1 MRPYRS
7 SMQIPMGF
15 SSVTCALA
23 LALAAGGCF
32 GGSEDTRKSDERSD
46 VTIVQPGAPGKPSRQ
61 LTSAEAQKLEE
72 TEHTDADVRFM
83 RGMIHHHAQ
92 ALVMTSMVRSR
103 SGTGEMPLFARR
115 MELSQE
121 TEMRQMEQWLKA
133 RDEPIPTPEE
143 HKHDHGG
150 GGSLMPGMV
159 SAATLER
166 LADADG
172 RRFDLQFLRYMQR
185 HHRGA
190 LEMVRRLKEAG
201 GGIEAEIG
209 VFARHVEADQGIEM
223 SRMEDLQAKIL
234 SGETV
239 SGVRRAKVP
248 EGLGTAKKF
257 AFAGGKPLIC
267 VIG

>member
-1 MRPYRS
+1 MR
-7 SMQIPMGF
+7 IPMGF

-23 LALAAGGCF
+23 LALSGCF
-32 GGSEDTRKSDERSD
+32 GGSEDAGESEEKAG
-46 VTIVQPGAPGKPSRQ
+46 VTIVQPGAPGEPSRQ
-61 LTSAEAQKLEE
+61 LTAAEAEKLEQ
-72 TEHTDADVRFM
+72 TKHTDSDVRFM

-103 SGTGEMPLFARR
+103 SGTDDLPLFARR

-133 RDEPIPTPEE
+133 RGEPVPTAEE
-143 HKHDHGG
+143 HRHDHGG

-159 SAATLER
+159 SAAALER

-172 RRFDLQFLRYMQR
+172 RRFDLLFLRYMQR
-185 HHRGA
+185 HHAGA
-190 LEMVRRLKEAG
+190 LTMVRQLNESG
-201 GGIEAEIG
+201 GGMEAEIG
-209 VFARHVEADQGIEM
+209 AFARHVEADQGIEIN
-223 SRMEDLQAKIL
+223 RMEDLQARITR
-234 SGETV
+234 GETV

-248 EGLGTAKKF
+248 KGLGTAKKF

>member
-1 MRPYRS
+1 MR
-7 SMQIPMGF
+7 IPIGL

-23 LALAAGGCF
+23 LALALGGCF
-32 GGSEDTRKSDERSD
+32 GGGSDEDAGQADEQSE
-46 VTIVQPGAPGKPSRQ
+46 VTIVQPGAPGEPSRQ
-61 LTSAEAQKLEE
+61 LTAAEAEKLEQ

-92 ALVMTSMVRSR
+92 ALVMTSLVRSR
-103 SGTGEMPLFARR
+103 SGSDELPLFARR

-121 TEMRQMEQWLKA
+121 TEMRQMEQWLED
-133 RDEPIPTPEE
+133 RDEPIPTAAE

-159 SAATLER
+159 SAAALER

-172 RRFDLQFLRYMQR
+172 RRFDLLFLRYMQR
-185 HHRGA
+185 HHAGA
-190 LEMVRRLKEAG
+190 LTMVRQLNEAG
-201 GGIEAEIG
+201 GGMEADVG
-209 VFARHVEADQGIEM
+209 AFARHVEADQGIEIN
-223 SRMEDLQAKIL
+223 RMEDLQAKITR
-234 SGETV
+234 GETV

-248 EGLGTAKKF
+248 KGLGTAKKF

>member
-1 MRPYRS
+1 
-7 SMQIPMGF
+7 MGF
-15 SSVTCALA
+15 SSVTCALV
-23 LALAAGGCF
+23 LALAVGGCV
-32 GGSEDTRKSDERSD
+32 GGSDDARTSDTESDE
-46 VTIVQPGAPGKPSRQ
+46 VTIVQPGAPGQPSRR
-61 LTSAEAQKLEE
+61 LTAAEAQKLED
-72 TEHTDADVRFM
+72 TKHTDADVRFM

-103 SGTGEMPLFARR
+103 SATGAMPLFARR

-121 TEMRQMEQWLKA
+121 TEMRQMEQWLKD
-133 RDEPIPTPEE
+133 RDEPIPTAEE

-159 SAATLER
+159 SAAALER

-172 RRFDLQFLRYMQR
+172 RRFDLLFLRYMQR

-190 LEMVRRLKEAG
+190 LTMVRQLNEAG
-201 GGIEAEIG
+201 GGMEAEIG
-209 VFARHVEADQGIEM
+209 AFARHVVADQGIEIN
-223 SRMEDLQAKIL
+223 RMEDMQAKL
-234 SGETV
+234 TRGETV

-248 EGLGTAKKF
+248 KGLGTAKKF

>member
-1 MRPYRS
+1 MR
-7 SMQIPMGF
+7 IPIGF

-23 LALAAGGCF
+23 LAFAVAGCG
-32 GGSEDTRKSDERSD
+32 GGSGGERKSDEEAD
-46 VTIVQPGAPGKPSRQ
+46 VTIVQPGAPGQPSRQ
-61 LTSAEAQKLEE
+61 LTAAEAQKLEQ
-72 TEHTDADVRFM
+72 TKHTDADVRFM

-92 ALVMTSMVRSR
+92 ALVMTSLVRSR
-103 SGTGEMPLFARR
+103 GATPEMPLFARR

-133 RDEPIPTPEE
+133 RGEAIPTAEE
-143 HKHDHGG
+143 HKRDHGG

-159 SAATLER
+159 SAAALER

-172 RRFDLQFLRYMQR
+172 RRFDLLFLRYMQR
-185 HHRGA
+185 HHAGA
-190 LEMVRRLKEAG
+190 LEMVRRLQQAG
-201 GGIEAEIG
+201 GGMEAEIG
-209 VFARHVEADQGIEM
+209 AFTRHVEADQGIEIN
-223 SRMEDLQAKIL
+223 RMEDMQAKIQR
-234 SGETV
+234 GETV

-248 EGLGTAKKF
+248 KGLGIAKKF